1 MTFSQSFSQETL
13 ESGDLVFLGNGNS
26 DLSKAI
32 SGVTQTD
39 KRTTFSHM
47 GMVEVDENGL
57 WVIHASSKKG
67 VSKDRIQEFVKTVE
81 GAQTFVYRF
90 HQAVKKD
97 FSKQVTLGNNL
108 LGSSY
113 NSTYILEDDGFY
125 CSELIYVLFEEDGL
139 FELNPMT
146 FKDSE
151 TDSFLPTWEK
161 HYEELKIAIPEGKP
175 GCNPNGMANQKDL
188 IFLGVLKN

>member
-1 MTFSQSFSQETL
+1 M
-13 ESGDLVFLGNGNS
+13 FLGNGNS

-90 HQAVKKD
+90 QQAVKKD
-97 FSKQVTLGNNL
+97 FSKQVALGNNL

-125 CSELIYVLFEEDGL
+125 CSELIYVLFEEDDL